1 MMELQEEITSF
12 VDNELRDPGIILQ
25 MNRLIYSD
33 CLIRDEY
40 LVQYKIKQLLKNRFA
55 YYKLPNRVYDKI
67 LVNLKKGTIN

>member
-55 YYKLPNRVYDKI
+55 YCKLPNRVYDKI
-67 LVNLKKGTIN
+67 LINLKKGTIN